1 MPYSEGLYSSLPG
14 SPAVGEL
21 YYATDRDALYGY
33 VESAWKVLAYEPNVP
48 KDSDDLAVWAL
59 DDTSGTTVTNTGSA
73 SSSNLTASGNVTLG
87 GAGPWG
93 RSGRFY
99 GGIAKGAASV
109 QPAYPLTVSCW
120 VHLYGYPDG
129 TPTSYTRLVCR
140 PVNGYS
146 NPYMSFTLTIDNN
159 GLIAAEVN
167 SASSGTGAAFSV
179 AEPVTLGEWHHVGAS
194 YDGTTLRLYLDGTE
208 VGSLSRSV
216 TMGYTSGT
224 NDVWCLGGNPAASEE
239 NVKGRMKDV
248 RIAQVARD
256 AAWFRQVYQ
265 RGRGTWNG

>member
-1 MPYSEGLYSSLPG
+1 MTTAPAANSYLLRGGVVLPVDG
-14 SPAVGEL
+14 EVAPGPADLLVREASRRGALVRLRGWSAYAWEQRLVRALGE
-21 YYATDRDALYGY
+21 DRA
-33 VESAWKVLAYEPNVP
+33 SFF
-48 KDSDDLAVWAL
+48 WA
-59 DDTSGTTVTNTGSA
+59 
-73 SSSNLTASGNVTLG
+73 
-87 GAGPWG
+87 
-93 RSGRFY
+93 
-99 GGIAKGAASV
+99 
-109 QPAYPLTVSCW
+109 
-120 VHLYGYPDG
+120 
-129 TPTSYTRLVCR
+129 TPTGHDAPTERGTAPTPSED
-140 PVNGYS
+140 PS
-146 NPYMSFTLTIDNN
+146 
-159 GLIAAEVN
+159 LIAAEVN
-167 SASSGTGAAFSV
+167 SASSGTGAALSV
-179 AEPVTLGEWHHVGAS
+179 TEPVTLGEWHHVGAS